1 VLLVVVVLMSVV
13 TTAGVVVTGHTGSEA
28 VWGTK
33 LLGR

>member
-1 VLLVVVVLMSVV
+1 MTAV
-13 TTAGVVVTGHTGSEA
+13 TTAGVVVTGHSGSEA